1 MSMFFLR
8 HQKSADAAMAVAC
21 RRREQAGAD
30 HAREHLRLR
39 ELEPGGACPGRAA
52 SAWWSRRATAP
63 RARRWPS
70 SGPGPP
76 TSARSSARP
85 AAWPRAAATPRSWAS
100 ATSSRTPPPGTS
112 SSSWSSSAPACGACS
127 GRRRGRACA
136 GGVRRGA
143 RRRVRQGRGGA
154 RRRGGLGGGARRA
167 RGLRAR
173 SRVHGRPARVR
184 QEEEGVTRGA
194 TQSVRERGRKRR

>member
-70 SGPGPP
+70 SVSGPP

-85 AAWPRAAATPRSWAS
+85 AAWTRAAATPRSWP
-100 ATSSRTPPPGTS
+100 RGHPRRRLGRRQQGRLPPRHGVRRRLQRAA
-112 SSSWSSSAPACGACS
+112 APACGSRRRGDHRLGHQARQPR
-127 GRRRGRACA
+127 GRRRPAC
-136 GGVRRGA
+136 
-143 RRRVRQGRGGA
+143 
-154 RRRGGLGGGARRA
+154 
-167 RGLRAR
+167 
-173 SRVHGRPARVR
+173 RPA
-184 QEEEGVTRGA
+184 Q
-194 TQSVRERGRKRR
+194 